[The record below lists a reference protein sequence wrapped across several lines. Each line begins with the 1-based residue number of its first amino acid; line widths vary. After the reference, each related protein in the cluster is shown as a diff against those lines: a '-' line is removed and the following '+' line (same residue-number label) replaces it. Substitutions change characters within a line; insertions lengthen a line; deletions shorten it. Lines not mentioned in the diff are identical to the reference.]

1 MRLSEAF
8 SGDGTALELV
18 VTSYNIN
25 HGLNQPLLGKCPY
38 LNDYSILVGEVK
50 VGISAGL
57 NRREA
62 IRLAVKN
69 CLAKGVMS
77 GYLEN
82 HAEEVFNMLALE
94 WNLDDAVA
102 LKKIRLGKSFED
114 IREITELPIET
125 IKKIGEQQKM
135 KEE

>member
-1 MRLSEAF
+1 M
-8 SGDGTALELV
+8 
-18 VTSYNIN
+18 
-25 HGLNQPLLGKCPY
+25 
-38 LNDYSILVGEVK
+38 
-50 VGISAGL
+50 

-94 WNLDDAVA
+94 WNLDDALQACFADGV
-102 LKKIRLGKSFED
+102 ED
-114 IREITELPIET
+114 G
-125 IKKIGEQQKM
+125 IKNVTVKRKYANLRG
-135 KEE
+135 